1 MLAIAWNDT
10 KSQFVCPCHN
20 GAFAHDGTLLSGPP
34 PRGMDELDARIESG
48 RLQVRYQYFRQLVPT
63 REVLA

>member
-1 MLAIAWNDT
+1 
-10 KSQFVCPCHN
+10 
-20 GAFAHDGTLLSGPP
+20 
-34 PRGMDELDARIESG
+34 MDELDARIEGG